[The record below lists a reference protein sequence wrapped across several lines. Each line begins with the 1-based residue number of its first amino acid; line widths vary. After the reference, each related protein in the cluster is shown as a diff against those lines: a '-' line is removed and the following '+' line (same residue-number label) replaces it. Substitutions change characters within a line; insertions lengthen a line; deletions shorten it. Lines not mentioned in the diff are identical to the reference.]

1 MSRATPIAPVKEHWT
16 LDEWLQTE
24 MEPRCELDNGKL
36 IPMASPTRRHQRI
49 VGRLFGRVDHWAAQ
63 EQRGSVDMEVDVA
76 LPVGKGVIPDISFVA
91 HEREAELLTPDGKVR
106 GAPDLVVE
114 VISPSTRTRDTVEKL
129 RDYYES
135 KVPWYWL
142 IDSET
147 LVIQELQ
154 WTPEGYVIRTVAE
167 PGEVFRSKA
176 LEGFEVNLQ
185 ALLGE

>member
-1 MSRATPIAPVKEHWT
+1 
-16 LDEWLQTE
+16 
-24 MEPRCELDNGKL
+24 
-36 IPMASPTRRHQRI
+36 MASPSRKHQRI
-49 VGRLFGRVDHWAAQ
+49 VGRLYGRVDAWALESQ
-63 EQRGSVDMEVDVA
+63 KGTVELELDVA
-76 LPVGKGVIPDISFVA
+76 LPIGKGVIPDICFVSR
-91 HEREAELLTPDGKVR
+91 EREAELFTPEGKVR

-114 VISPSTRTRDTVEKL
+114 VVSPSTRTRDTVEKL
-129 RDYYES
+129 RDYHES

-176 LEGFEVNLQ
+176 LEGFELNLQ

>member
-1 MSRATPIAPVKEHWT
+1 MSRTAPLAPAKEHWT
-16 LDEWLQTE
+16 LEEWLQTE
-24 MEPRCELDNGKL
+24 MEPRCELDHGRL
-36 IPMASPTRRHQRI
+36 VPMASPSRRHQDI
-49 VGRLFGRVDHWAAQ
+49 VLTTAYAVRHHAISHQLGASL
-63 EQRGSVDMEVDVA
+63 MEIDVA
-76 LPVGKGVIPDISFVA
+76 LPIGKGVIPDICFVSR
-91 HEREAELLTPDGKVR
+91 EREAELLTPEGKVR

-114 VISPSTRTRDTVEKL
+114 VVSPSTRTRDTVEKL
-129 RDYYES
+129 RDYHES

-154 WTPEGYVIRTVAE
+154 WTPDGYVIRTVAE

-176 LEGFEVNLQ
+176 LEGFELNLQ